1 VLAVP
6 GNIDRPTSVGSND
19 LLKEGCVPVT
29 ETADVLH
36 ALGLVVLPA
45 RSEHQRTL
53 PLDIEDP
60 VAQPRRAQ
68 PNAPDLN
75 ALTRDL
81 PENQRK
87 IVAILSGTPRHIDTI
102 AQDTGLSAGQTGVE
116 MTLLELAGLVRR
128 LPGNT
133 YILALN

>member
-1 VLAVP
+1 M
-6 GNIDRPTSVGSND
+6 
-19 LLKEGCVPVT
+19 T

-36 ALGLVVLPA
+36 ALGLVVIPA
-45 RSEHQRTL
+45 RPEHQRIL
-53 PLDIEDP
+53 PLEMGDP
-60 VAQPRRAQ
+60 ITQSGRPQSSV
-68 PNAPDLN
+68 PDMH

-87 IVAILSGTPRHIDTI
+87 IVAVLSGTPRHVDTI
-102 AQDTGLSAGQTGVE
+102 AQEVGLSAGQTGVE